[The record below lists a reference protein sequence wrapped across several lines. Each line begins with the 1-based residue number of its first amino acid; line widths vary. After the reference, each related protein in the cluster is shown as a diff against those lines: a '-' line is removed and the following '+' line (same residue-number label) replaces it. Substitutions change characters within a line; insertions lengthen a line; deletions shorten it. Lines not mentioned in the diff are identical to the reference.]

1 MIPLDKQIH
10 AEAPQRS
17 EDSRAFT
24 PIPSN
29 GVCALLSDKWT
40 IPVLWRLS
48 LAEEHRLRFS
58 TLKKEVDGITQRMLT
73 LTLRNLERDGLV
85 TRYYFPEVPPRVE
98 YELTDIGI
106 GALRALE
113 GFNFWVHDNLDSI
126 REHRRTYDEV
136 RL

>member
-1 MIPLDKQIH
+1 MLTD
-10 AEAPQRS
+10 EPQAS
-17 EDSRAFT
+17 GDGRAFS

-40 IPVLWRLS
+40 VPVLWRLS
-48 LAEEHRLRFS
+48 LAEDHRLRFS
-58 TLKKEVDGITQRMLT
+58 ALKKQVDGITQRMLT

-85 TRYYFPEVPPRVE
+85 ARYYFPEVPPRVE
-98 YELTDIGI
+98 YELTDMGI

-113 GFNFWVHDNLDSI
+113 MFNIWVHDNLPTI
-126 REHRRTYDEV
+126 REHRRAYDEV

>member
-1 MIPLDKQIH
+1 M
-10 AEAPQRS
+10 
-17 EDSRAFT
+17 FT

-48 LAEEHRLRFS
+48 LAKDYRLRFS
-58 TLKKEVDGITQRMLT
+58 AIKKEVDGITQRMLT
-73 LTLRNLERDGLV
+73 VTLRNLERDGLV
-85 TRYYFPEVPPRVE
+85 TRFYFPEVPPRVE

-106 GALRALE
+106 GALHALE
-113 GFNFWVHDNLDSI
+113 GFNLWVHDNLHSI
-126 REHRRTYDEV
+126 REHRRAYDEV